1 MKKILFFIALFL
13 VIFNG
18 NSLYS
23 ATPATAQ
30 LQQNRS
36 IDLITQPHFL
46 KVFFNSTHCGW
57 SSVRE
62 EQGSMGVI
70 THLEDV
76 LLTIEHNREVR
87 SVSQI
92 TIYED
97 RNGHIRRHTEI
108 YKENDQF
115 VEKKDYHIDDN
126 NQMSLTLTHADG
138 SVQKQLFSLKEPL
151 LGPHHLRTLFIQKQ
165 PFKANDVIHYYF
177 FDFMLGVDGYYTLTY
192 KTSSTHQ
199 IQGKACPVYQ
209 FNVKIQNMGHDFFG
223 EDHYLANGLHF
234 YNRLY
239 LMTLVSERSFCS
251 NLEQAKA
258 QAQPIDFNENF
269 TFAAPDL
276 SSVFEQNPQT
286 VYYTIKT
293 TSEIVAK
300 LRNDSIQSVSK
311 TSKPDIWTLKITQKQ
326 PTEDMT
332 FPYQGDDSEALQA
345 LQETITLDFNHP
357 DIQNL
362 KQKLQPHLKSVE
374 DAYSAAQKISQFVM
388 LYISDKN
395 YEHIYD
401 YASQVARNRS
411 GDCTEHSVLATAL
424 CRSFGIPARPVF
436 GLVYQQNSEN
446 PEQARMIGH
455 QWFEVWI
462 NGQWYPLDPAQI
474 QFSPKQIRVCHGNG
488 ELTDNLQLVK
498 MFDYLRAITILDATL
513 QPPKEK

>member
-1 MKKILFFIALFL
+1 MKKLFFLVALL
-13 VIFNG
+13 LALFNG
-18 NSLYS
+18 NTLF
-23 ATPATAQ
+23 ATSNTTEQVQPSDKHA
-30 LQQNRS
+30 
-36 IDLITQPHFL
+36 LITQPHFL
-46 KVFFNSTHCGW
+46 KVFVNSSHCGW

-62 EQGSMGVI
+62 EQGSEGII

-76 LLTIEHNREVR
+76 LLTLEYGHKVR

-92 TIYED
+92 TICED
-97 RNGHIRRHTEI
+97 RNGHIRRYTEI

-115 VEKKDYHIDDN
+115 VEKKDYHIDN
-126 NQMSLTLTHADG
+126 ANQMSLTLTHADG

-151 LGPHHLRTLFIQKQ
+151 LGPHRLRTLFIQKQ
-165 PFKANDVIHYYF
+165 PFKVNDVIHYYF

-199 IQGKACPVYQ
+199 IQGKTCPVYQ
-209 FNVKIQNMGHDFFG
+209 FHVKIQNMGHDFFG

-269 TFAAPDL
+269 FAAAPDL

-293 TSEIVAK
+293 TLEIVAK

-311 TSKPDIWTLKITQKQ
+311 TSKPDIWILKISQKQ
-326 PTEDMT
+326 PDEKMT
-332 FPYQGDDSEALQA
+332 FPYQGEDSEAKQA

-357 DIQNL
+357 DIQKL

-388 LYISDKN
+388 LYIFDKN

-436 GLVYQQNSEN
+436 GLVYQQDSEN
-446 PEQARMIGH
+446 PKQARMIGH

-474 QFSPKQIRVCHGNG
+474 QFSPKQIQICHGNG
-488 ELTDNLQLVK
+488 ELSDNLQLVK
-498 MFDYLRAITILDATL
+498 MFDYLRSITILDATL